1 MSGMS
6 NHSAYVK
13 ICVRLYLTYSGK
25 VCILYVCMYV
35 CAWLKSVC
43 RRKERVRITCLSL
56 CPPRNTYM
64 SCRRM
69 LFSAKLQVA
78 EWSITVCMYVC
89 MWLCERMILCIAL
102 GMKSTPT
109 MVKVYLYANK
119 SYLPSALEATVSAT
133 YLTSKGYAYLY
144 ALLNLIPYNVCIYVC
159 IWVFKASLGW
169 LHMPYSFRFTWHA
182 ARRRRWSHR
191 YAKVSRMDVS
201 ISECMNVCMN
211 EWICVDYVE
220 LL

>member
-1 MSGMS
+1 M
-6 NHSAYVK
+6 
-13 ICVRLYLTYSGK
+13 
-25 VCILYVCMYV
+25 
-35 CAWLKSVC
+35 
-43 RRKERVRITCLSL
+43 RITCLSL

-69 LFSAKLQVA
+69 LFSAKLQV
-78 EWSITVCMYVC
+78 SITICMYVRTY
-89 MWLCERMILCIAL
+89 LCERMILCIAL

-169 LHMPYSFRFTWHA
+169 PPMFYSFRFTWHA
-182 ARRRRWSHR
+182 ARRRR
-191 YAKVSRMDVS
+191 
-201 ISECMNVCMN
+201 
-211 EWICVDYVE
+211 
-220 LL
+220 